1 MYSIYYPELL
11 IVNRWT
17 PILPLKYIRCLGW
30 GQLSSRLECPNM
42 YSREGYVGVGIAVY
56 QKCLS
61 QNRVKMI
68 REMLPL
74 EVSRHFLNW
83 PPSTDP
89 LIQDKTNEDGVGS
102 LFKAIELIYRKS
114 FKSINKCRLYP
125 VLVSL
130 SLGRLQNKSIS
141 LEASLRST
149 TQGCLE
155 PEKWNCFQ

>member
-1 MYSIYYPELL
+1 MYSLL
-11 IVNRWT
+11 NRWT
-17 PILPLKYIRCLGW
+17 PILPLKYITGLG
-30 GQLSSRLECPNM
+30 EANCPAGSNV
-42 YSREGYVGVGIAVY
+42 RILTDQGYVGIALY

-68 REMLPL
+68 RVMFPL
-74 EVSRHFLNW
+74 EFSRHFLNW
-83 PPSTDP
+83 PPS
-89 LIQDKTNEDGVGS
+89 LQIHWSKTNEDEKGS

-155 PEKWNCFQ
+155 PVKWNCFQ

>member
-1 MYSIYYPELL
+1 MYSLL
-11 IVNRWT
+11 NRWT
-17 PILPLKYIRCLGW
+17 PILPLKYITGLG
-30 GQLSSRLECPNM
+30 EANCPAVSNV
-42 YSREGYVGVGIAVY
+42 RILTDQGHTVIALY
-56 QKCLS
+56 QKRLS
-61 QNRVKMI
+61 QNRIKMI
-68 REMLPL
+68 RVMIPL
-74 EVSRHFLNW
+74 ESSRHFLNW

-89 LIQDKTNEDGVGS
+89 LIQDKNNEDEMGS

-149 TQGCLE
+149 AQGCLE